1 MDFESKVISRDV
13 SEILWETEKTVSTA
27 ESCTGGRIGEAM
39 IAVPG
44 ASKYFKG
51 GIISYVNEVKESLLG
66 VDHQLLEEK
75 TAVCEEVAVAMVSP
89 YAFAECRLAD
99 ELRAACVQCGGGAA
113 ISLRS

>member
-1 MDFESKVISRDV
+1 MDFESKVISREV

-51 GIISYVNEVKESLLG
+51 GIRSYVNEIKESLLG
-66 VDHQLLEEK
+66 VDHQLLYLGYRRGWSWRRHEGY
-75 TAVCEEVAVAMVSP
+75 P
-89 YAFAECRLAD
+89 RRYHLAG
-99 ELRAACVQCGGGAA
+99 LWQSG
-113 ISLRS
+113 